1 MQNAP
6 EIALVILAAGASK
19 RMEKPKQLLPWGD
32 STLIEHSIKTAL
44 RVKGSPVFV
53 VLGANFEILS
63 EQIESYPIE
72 VIHNSDWKQGLG
84 TSISKAVK
92 YITDFKLNFDG
103 ILFLLADQPFITT
116 DYLEQI
122 IANYKPNKAQIIAT
136 SYIEGEKGVP
146 VLFDAEYVSELES
159 LTEDVGAKRV
169 LKANESKVEILF
181 NDIKNIDLD
190 TQTEYKAAYKAQ
202 FLD

>member
-19 RMEKPKQLLPWGD
+19 RMGNPKQLLPWGD

-44 RVKGSPVFV
+44 KVNGSPVFV

-72 VIHNSDWKQGLG
+72 VIYNCDWKQGLG

-92 YITDFKLNFDG
+92 HITDSNLKFDG

-116 DYLEQI
+116 DYLKQM
-122 IANYKPNKAQIIAT
+122 IAHFKPNKAQIIAT
-136 SYIEGEKGVP
+136 SYNEGEKGVP
-146 VLFDAEYVSELES
+146 VLFDAIYFKELEA
-159 LTEDVGAKRV
+159 LNKDIGAKQV
-169 LKANESKVEILF
+169 LSTHESKVEILF
-181 NDIKNIDLD
+181 SGTKNIDLD

-202 FLD
+202 FLK